1 MCWWL
6 RLTGK
11 SRKTQSKH
19 FVCGDKPPYQQNVK
33 TRGKKFTVGYS
44 DLSPVI
50 FKNSAKLTLKYS

>member
-1 MCWWL
+1 MCWRL

-11 SRKTQSKH
+11 TRENSVKN
-19 FVCGDKPPYQQNVK
+19 FVCGDKPACQQNVK

-50 FKNSAKLTLKYS
+50 FKNSAKITLKYS